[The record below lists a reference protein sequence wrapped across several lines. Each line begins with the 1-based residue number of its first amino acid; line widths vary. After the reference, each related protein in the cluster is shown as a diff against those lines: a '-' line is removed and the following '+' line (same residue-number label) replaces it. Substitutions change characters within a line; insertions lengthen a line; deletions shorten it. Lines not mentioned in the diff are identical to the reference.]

1 MTDFECTP
9 QVDLEF
15 MNNEHRKAFDDAN
28 EIKRLLDIAKTDF
41 KAVEKSIDRRLDRLL
56 ADTLNHFF
64 LEEKYMEEYQFPA
77 RVKHQQAHQQFLKAL
92 KFEYSHWQSEHNLA
106 AAMRLKHYVDEDL
119 PAWLVNH
126 IVTMDTVTAS
136 YIARHG
142 GSAL

>member
-1 MTDFECTP
+1 MTDFDCTP

-15 MNNEHRKAFDDAN
+15 MNIEHRKAFDDAN
-28 EIKRLLDIAKTDF
+28 EIKRLLEIAKIDLR
-41 KAVEKSIDRRLDRLL
+41 AVEKNIDRRLDRLL

-77 RVKHQQAHQQFLKAL
+77 RVKHQQAHQQFLEGLKA
-92 KFEYSHWQSEHNLA
+92 EYNHWQSEHDLA
-106 AAMRLKHYVDEDL
+106 AAGRLERYIDEDF
-119 PAWLVNH
+119 PGWLVNH

-142 GSAL
+142 GGAL

>member
-1 MTDFECTP
+1 MTDFDCTP

-15 MNNEHRKAFDDAN
+15 MNTEHRKAFDDAN
-28 EIKRLLDIAKTDF
+28 EIKRLLGIAKTDLTSV
-41 KAVEKSIDRRLDRLL
+41 ASSIDRQLDRLL
-56 ADTLNHFF
+56 ADTLNHFY

-77 RVKHQQAHQQFLKAL
+77 RTRHKQAHQQFLQEMKA
-92 KFEYSHWQSEHNLA
+92 EYSHWQSQHNRA
-106 AAMRLKHYVDEDL
+106 AAERLEHYVSEDFSQ
-119 PAWLVNH
+119 WLVNH

>member
-9 QVDLEF
+9 QVDLDF
-15 MNNEHRKAFDDAN
+15 MNAEHRKAFDDAN
-28 EIKRLLDIAKTDF
+28 ELKRLLVAAKTDLTSV
-41 KAVEKSIDRRLDRLL
+41 VESIDRQLEKFL
-56 ADTLNHFF
+56 ADTLNHFH

-77 RVKHQQAHQQFLKAL
+77 RLKHQQAHHQFLDRFNAEL
-92 KFEYSHWQSEHNLA
+92 AHWQSRRNLA
-106 AAMRLKHYVDEDL
+106 AAERLEHYIAEDFSQ
-119 PAWLVNH
+119 WLVNH

>member
-15 MNNEHRKAFDDAN
+15 MNAEHRKAFDDAN
-28 EIKRLLDIAKTDF
+28 EIKQLLRIAKTDLQ
-41 KAVEKSIDRRLDRLL
+41 AVEKSIDRYLEKFL

-77 RVKHQQAHQQFLKAL
+77 RENHQQAHQQFLDRFNA
-92 KFEYSHWQSEHNLA
+92 EYKHWQCERDLA
-106 AAMRLKHYVDEDL
+106 AAERLEQYIGEGFSQ
-119 PAWLVNH
+119 WMVNH

-136 YIARHG
+136 YISRHG

>member
-15 MNNEHRKAFDDAN
+15 MNAEHRKAFDDAD
-28 EIKRLLDIAKTDF
+28 ELKRLLVAAKTDL
-41 KAVEKSIDRRLDRLL
+41 KSVEKSIDRQLDLL
-56 ADTLNHFF
+56 HTDTLNHFY
-64 LEEKYMEEYQFPA
+64 LEEKYMKEYRFPA
-77 RVKHQQAHQQFLKAL
+77 RLKHQQAHQQFLDIMNT
-92 KFEYSHWQSEHNLA
+92 EYRYWQAEHNLQA
-106 AAMRLKHYVDEDL
+106 VARLEQYIAEGF
-119 PAWLVNH
+119 PEWLVNH